1 MQQLSGLDASFLYLE
16 TPTAP
21 MHVSGI
27 CIYDPSTA
35 PGGEVRFKQIIE
47 HYVARAHLARCLRQT
62 VVTVPFGLDH
72 PWWLNDESFD
82 PEFHIR
88 HLALPRPGDW
98 RQLCIQVARLHA
110 RPLDRAHPLW
120 ESYVIEGLDGVSDL
134 PPGCFAV
141 FTKIHHAAIDGQTG
155 NEIIKALHDLTPKT
169 ESSQPSE
176 PWQVDSKPSTLGLLA
191 RAQLNALR
199 QPFAFGKLLLNTAP
213 DIVRKLIGL
222 REGSLRVFP
231 KAPRTRFNR
240 TVSAHRVVEGVTI
253 SLNDVKAIKNSF
265 DNVTVNDVALTVC
278 GGALHHY
285 LTAHDELPKESLVA
299 MAPISVRTEVER
311 QTAGNQVS
319 FMLVNLHTEISDGRR
334 RLLAVN
340 ADTRRAKELTSAI
353 GARTMTD
360 YSQFVPS
367 TITGLAARVASQV
380 GLANRI
386 RPVFNCIVTNV
397 PGPQVPLYQLG
408 AKLVVNFGYLPMLD
422 SCGLGHVINSYCGN
436 INIGVTSCRKM
447 MPDPAFYAK
456 CLVRSFEEL
465 RQATVATPEPRVS

>member
-35 PGGEVRFKQIIE
+35 PGGKVRFKQIIE

-72 PWWLNDESFD
+72 PWWLNDDSFD

-88 HLALPRPGDW
+88 HLALPGPGDW

-120 ESYVIEGLDGVSDL
+120 ESYVIEGLDGVNDL

-155 NEIIKALHDLTPKT
+155 NEIIKALHDLTPNT
-169 ESSQPSE
+169 ESPQPSE

-199 QPFAFGKLLLNTAP
+199 QPFVFGKLLLNTAP
-213 DIVRKLIGL
+213 DIVRQLIGS
-222 REGSLRVFP
+222 REGSLRGFP
-231 KAPRTRFNR
+231 RAPRTRFNR
-240 TVSAHRVVEGVTI
+240 TVSAHRVVEGVTL

-285 LTAHDELPKESLVA
+285 LSAHGELPRKSLVA
-299 MAPISVRTEVER
+299 MAPISVRTDAER
-311 QTAGNQVS
+311 QSAGNQVS
-319 FMLVNLHTEISDGRR
+319 SMLVALHTEIGDAQQ

-340 ADTRRAKELTSAI
+340 RDTRRAKALSNAI

-386 RPVFNCIVTNV
+386 SPVFNCIVTNV

-408 AKLVVNFGYLPMLD
+408 AKLVVNFGYLPMFD

-436 INIGVTSCRKM
+436 VNIGVTSCREM
-447 MPDPAFYAK
+447 MPDPVFYAK

-465 RQATVATPEPRVS
+465 QQATEAPPAHPED